1 MARGAPIPEVA
12 RISRQASAA
21 AAAFGLL
28 VIAILVIAPGVKESM
43 GATDGVGRLRTEKA
57 RLTEMKR
64 KAEETAA
71 ELAETIRRE
80 KTTRTRVGALKEKLG
95 RKRKLIERID
105 RKLADLGGELERA
118 EGEIREIEAKR
129 DEARR
134 GLRGAAAIAFFRMKD
149 RAAPFLPG
157 EERLRRFA
165 GLALDSESG
174 RLSRL
179 TEDKE
184 RKESLASGIERRL
197 VVSERTIEREKR
209 LGETLLS
216 QRKAEERALAD
227 LEARKKR
234 KEKELKGLRARVAR
248 MESLVARIERR
259 VRDRDRNRTA
269 VPRKNWP
276 ALFSGVAGGLV
287 PPVDGKVTARFG
299 RQRDPDFDVVVE
311 NHGVEIEAASGAS
324 IRAVGKGEVVF
335 SGSVSGFGKVL
346 IVQHGAGLFSVYGKA
361 ASYSAKQGQ
370 DVGRG
375 EVVGRLPENPDGK
388 SVLYL
393 ELRAG
398 GAAVDPAS
406 AISLGRH

>member
-1 MARGAPIPEVA
+1 MARGAPTRKIAAGRVL
-12 RISRQASAA
+12 A

-28 VIAILVIAPGVKESM
+28 VLAVL
-43 GATDGVGRLRTEKA
+43 GAGQAQARRAGAADGLGQLRKEKA
-57 RLTEMKR
+57 RLTEMRR

-71 ELAETIRRE
+71 ELADTIRRE
-80 KTTRTRVGALKEKLG
+80 RTTRDRVGALETKLA
-95 RKRKLIERID
+95 RKRKLVQRID
-105 RKLADLGGELERA
+105 RKLAELGAELERA
-118 EGEIREIEAKR
+118 EGEIREIEVKR
-129 DEARR
+129 DQTQR
-134 GLRGAAAIAFFRMKD
+134 GLRGAAAVAFFRTKD
-149 RAAPFLPG
+149 RAGPFPG
-157 EERLRRFA
+157 REERLGRFA
-165 GLALDSESG
+165 RLALASESG

-197 VVSERTIEREKR
+197 EVSERTIEREKR

-216 QRKAEERALAD
+216 QRKAEEKALAD
-227 LEARKKR
+227 LAARKKR
-234 KEKELKGLRARVAR
+234 KEKELKALRARVAR

-259 VRDRDRNRTA
+259 VRDKDRQRTA

-276 ALFSGVAGGLV
+276 SLFSGVAGGLV
-287 PPVDGKVTARFG
+287 SPVDGKVTARFG

-324 IRAVGKGEVVF
+324 IRAVGRGEVVF

-370 DVGRG
+370 AVAGGD
-375 EVVGRLPENPDGK
+375 VVGRLPENPDGR

-406 AISLGRH
+406 VISLGRH

>member
-1 MARGAPIPEVA
+1 MARGALIPKIAA
-12 RISRQASAA
+12 RCALAA
-21 AAAFGLL
+21 GVCGLL
-28 VIAILVIAPGVKESM
+28 ALAVLAAGQAEAGRAGTSDSL
-43 GATDGVGRLRTEKA
+43 TRLRKEKS
-57 RLTEMKR
+57 RLTEMRR

-71 ELAETIRRE
+71 ELADTIRRE
-80 KTTRTRVGALKEKLG
+80 KTTRDRVGALRSKLA
-95 RKRKLIERID
+95 RKRRLIERID
-105 RKLADLGGELERA
+105 RKLAALGAELERA
-118 EGEIREIEAKR
+118 EGDIRELEAKR
-129 DEARR
+129 DQTQR
-134 GLRGAAAIAFFRMKD
+134 GLRGGAAVAFYRMKD
-149 RAAPFLPG
+149 RAGPFPTR

-165 GLALDSESG
+165 RLALASESG

-184 RKESLASGIERRL
+184 RKESLASGLERRL
-197 VVSERTIEREKR
+197 EVSERTIAREKR

-216 QRKAEERALAD
+216 QRKAEEKALAD

-259 VRDRDRNRTA
+259 VRDKDRRRTA

-276 ALFSGVAGGLV
+276 SLFSGVAGGLV
-287 PPVDGKVTARFG
+287 SPVAGRVISRFG

-311 NHGVEIEAASGAS
+311 NHGVEIEAASGAP
-324 IRAVGKGEVVF
+324 IRAVGRGEVVF

-361 ASYSAKQGQ
+361 ASYTARQGQ
-370 DVGRG
+370 AVAGG
-375 EVVGRLPENPDGK
+375 EVVGRLPEDPDGK

-398 GAAVDPAS
+398 GGAVDPAS
-406 AISLGRH
+406 VISLGRH